1 MPSLPIDEIVQDEV
15 RISVNASRITGKV
28 ILAVLKWL
36 FDNKEKTKVHGEVG
50 MKELH
55 KQSDNVKFLP
65 HELDKKEITAYAKEF
80 KKYGIL
86 FAVEKQDEGKY
97 VLAFAGR
104 NEESIE
110 YAMKK
115 ILENARKESKFK
127 ASKQKHEDYQKNK
140 QEQDKE
146 KSKEKHTNRDERSH

>member
-1 MPSLPIDEIVQDEV
+1 MVQDEV
-15 RISVNASRITGKV
+15 RISIHASRITGKV
-28 ILAVLKWL
+28 ILAALKWL
-36 FDNKEKTKVHGEVG
+36 FNNKEKIKVHGEVG

-65 HELDKKEITAYAKEF
+65 HELDKKEITAYAREF

-115 ILENARKESKFK
+115 ILEKETAREESKFK

-140 QEQDKE
+140 QEQEQDKD
-146 KSKEKHTNRDERSH
+146 KSKEKNSSRDERSR